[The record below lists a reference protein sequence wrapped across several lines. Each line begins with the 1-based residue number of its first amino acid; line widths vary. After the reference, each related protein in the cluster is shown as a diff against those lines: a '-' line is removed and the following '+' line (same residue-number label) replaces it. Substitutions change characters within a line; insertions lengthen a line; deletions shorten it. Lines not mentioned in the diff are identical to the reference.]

1 MDNQKR
7 IFCGSGKKA
16 EKFDIVNISVCL
28 SDLPKEFI
36 TEGKNG
42 KKYIKLKVVGKREP
56 DQYGKTHSVEVDTW
70 KFEEKKDEKF
80 PFWHVN
86 YRNSNYSRHHL
97 YNGGG

>member
-1 MDNQKR
+1 MEKQNR
-7 IFCGSGKKA
+7 IYCGSGKKA
-16 EKFDIVNISVCL
+16 DKFDIINVSVCL

-70 KFEEKKDEKF
+70 KPDEKLTDKF
-80 PFWHVN
+80 PF
-86 YRNSNYSRHHL
+86 
-97 YNGGG
+97 

>member
-1 MDNQKR
+1 MEKQNR

-36 TEGKNG
+36 TEARNKKGEV
-42 KKYIKLKVVGKREP
+42 KKYIKLKVVGRREP

-70 KFEEKKDEKF
+70 KFEEKKDDKS
-80 PFWHVN
+80 PF
-86 YRNSNYSRHHL
+86 
-97 YNGGG
+97 